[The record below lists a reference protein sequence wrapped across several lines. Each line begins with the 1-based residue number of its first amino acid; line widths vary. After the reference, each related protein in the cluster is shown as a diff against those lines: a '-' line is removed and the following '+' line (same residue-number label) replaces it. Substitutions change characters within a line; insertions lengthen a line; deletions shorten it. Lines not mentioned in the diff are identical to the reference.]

1 VIPEWKPIEEP
12 PLIPKAV
19 WYIAPV
25 VLLGLAAG
33 GWFYYNRDEA
43 KPPPPAAKVAP
54 PPVAAPVEPVIK
66 NPLPPTADSSEA
78 ALPPLDESDAA
89 LRGTLAPL
97 ADAKAIDQFLAP
109 KNLVRNIVVTVDN
122 LPRGKTAVDR
132 RPVKP
137 IPGTTVVIT
146 EGETLTLS
154 ERNFERYAPFV
165 ALVQSM
171 DSRQLGGIYL
181 HYYPLF
187 QEAYEGL
194 GYPDKYFNDRL
205 VEVIDHLLETP
216 EPKGPIKLVQPRV
229 YYEYADPRL
238 EELSAGQKALIRM
251 GNANAAEIKKKLKE
265 LRDIV
270 ARQPR

>member
-19 WYIAPV
+19 WYVAPV

-33 GWFYYNRDEA
+33 GWFYYKRNEA
-43 KPPPPAAKVAP
+43 KPPPPVAKVVA
-54 PPVAAPVEPVIK
+54 PPVAAPAEPEIK
-66 NPLPPTADSSEA
+66 NPLPPAAESAEA

-97 ADAKAIDQFLAP
+97 ADAKAIDQFLVP

-122 LPRGKTAVDR
+122 LARSKVAIDR

-137 IPGTTVVIT
+137 TPGSTVVIT

-154 ERNFERYAPFV
+154 EQNFARYAPFV
-165 ALVQSM
+165 ALVQSV
-171 DSRQLGGIYL
+171 DSRQLGGVYL
-181 HYYPLF
+181 RYYPLF

-216 EPKGPIKLVQPRV
+216 EPKGPIKLLQPRV
-229 YYEYADPRL
+229 YYEYADPSL

-251 GNANAAEIKKKLKE
+251 GNANAAEIKKKLRE
-265 LRDIV
+265 LREIV
-270 ARQPR
+270 ARQAR